1 MKKKMFIWL
10 DDERPIR
17 NSIVRSIG
25 YPEICDIL
33 MCKTGEHC
41 IQWLEKHAN
50 EYCIWIAFDHDLGTG
65 ITGYDVA
72 KYIIENEIA
81 IEGFSCHSMNPA
93 GRKNIEDLMKHY
105 GYKEFWNLTKEICY
119 G

>member
-17 NSIVRSIG
+17 ADIPKGIG

-33 MCKTGEHC
+33 MCKTAEHC
-41 IQWLEKHAN
+41 IEWLEKHAN
-50 EYCIWIAFDHDLGTG
+50 EYRIWI
-65 ITGYDVA
+65 
-72 KYIIENEIA
+72 ENIVET
-81 IEGFSCHSMNPA
+81 M
-93 GRKNIEDLMKHY
+93 RHY
-105 GYKEFWNLTKEICY
+105 GYETIKSLGDIYY

>member
-17 NSIVRSIG
+17 DITPKAIE

-33 MCKTGEHC
+33 ICKTGEYC
-41 IQWLEKHAN
+41 VEWLKKHAN
-50 EYCIWIAFDHDLGTG
+50 EYRIWIAFDHDLGSG

-72 KYIIENEIA
+72 KFIVENQIA
-81 IEGFSCHSMNPA
+81 IEGFSCHSMNPV
-93 GRKNIEDLMKHY
+93 GVKNIMELMEHY
-105 GYKEFWNLTKEICY
+105 GYQKTKSWSDIYY